1 MEGKRAFLVNE
12 QSMKFFCFC
21 AILKNALRNRLV
33 IYGGITLKP
42 TNEVF
47 DITII
52 GGGPTGMF
60 AAFYGGMRNA
70 KVKIIES
77 LPQLGGQL
85 SMLYPEKDIFDIA
98 AMPVVGAQELIDNLS
113 VQMSRFEQTICLE
126 EEVVDVHKNAEGI
139 FELKSKKATH
149 YSKAVIITAG
159 NGAFQPRRLEIEHAE
174 QYEGKTLHYYV
185 NNIERF
191 KDRTVAICGGG
202 DSAVDWAL
210 TLEPIAKKVYLIHR
224 RNKFRAL
231 EHSVSLLMESGVE
244 IKTPFVP
251 EAIDGKEHVLE
262 HVTLKEVRGNKT
274 ETLEIDDFLVNYGF
288 SSSIGPMKNWGF
300 DVTRNE
306 IVVNTKMETSIP
318 GIYAAGDI
326 CTYEGKIKLI
336 ATGFGEAPTAINN
349 AMSYISPDE
358 RVQPMHST
366 SLF

>member
-1 MEGKRAFLVNE
+1 MNTTK
-12 QSMKFFCFC
+12 
-21 AILKNALRNRLV
+21 
-33 IYGGITLKP
+33 
-42 TNEVF
+42 EVF

-52 GGGPTGMF
+52 GGGPVGMF

-85 SMLYPEKDIFDIA
+85 SMLYPEKNIYDIA
-98 AMPVVGAQELIDNLS
+98 ALPVVTGQKLIDNLS
-113 VQMSRFEQTICLE
+113 EQISRFDPKICLE
-126 EEVVDVHKNAEGI
+126 EEVIDVIKNDDGL
-139 FELKSKKATH
+139 FELTTAKDVH
-149 YSKAVIITAG
+149 YSKAIIITAG
-159 NGAFQPRRLEIEHAE
+159 NGAFQPRRLELDQADE
-174 QYEGKTLHYYV
+174 YEGNTLHYYV
-185 NNIERF
+185 NNIEQF

-210 TLEPIAKKVYLIHR
+210 ALEPIAKKVYLIHR

-231 EHSVSLLMESGVE
+231 EHSVSLLEQSTVEMITPYIPVAIKGHHPQIESVQ
-244 IKTPFVP
+244 
-251 EAIDGKEHVLE
+251 
-262 HVTLKEVRGNKT
+262 LKEVRGESEK
-274 ETLEIDDFLVNYGF
+274 ELEIDDFLINYGF
-288 SSSIGPMKNWGF
+288 TSSIGPMKKWGF
-300 DVTRNE
+300 DVKRNE
-306 IVVNTKMETSIP
+306 IPVNTKMETTVP

-349 AMSYISPDE
+349 AMSYINPDE

>member
-1 MEGKRAFLVNE
+1 MFLFISTTNE
-12 QSMKFFCFC
+12 SNRFLCYTETHFTD
-21 AILKNALRNRLV
+21 LRLN
-33 IYGGITLKP
+33 GGITLNT
-42 TNEVF
+42 TNEIY
-47 DITII
+47 DITIV

-60 AAFYGGMRNA
+60 ATFYGGMRNA

-85 SMLYPEKDIFDIA
+85 SMLYPEKDIYDIA
-98 AMPVVGAQELIDNLS
+98 AMPVISAQELVDNLS
-113 VQMSRFEQTICLE
+113 IQMSRFDQTICLE
-126 EEVVDVHKNAEGI
+126 EEVIDIRKNDDGI
-139 FELKSKKATH
+139 FELHTNKTIH

-159 NGAFQPRRLEIEHAE
+159 NGAFQPRRLEIERAE
-174 QYEGKTLHYYV
+174 QYEGKSLHYYV
-185 NNIERF
+185 NNIEQF

-210 TLEPIAKKVYLIHR
+210 ALEPIAKKVYLIHR

-231 EHSVSLLMESGVE
+231 EHSVSLLEKSSVE

-251 EAIDGKEHVLE
+251 ESLKGKESSLSHVS
-262 HVTLKEVRGNKT
+262 LKQVRGDQT

-288 SSSIGPMKNWGF
+288 TSSIGPMIHWGF
-300 DVTRNE
+300 EVTHNE
-306 IVVNTKMETSIP
+306 IVVNSKMETTIP

-326 CTYEGKIKLI
+326 CTYDGKINLI

-349 AMSYISPDE
+349 AMSYINPDE

>member
-1 MEGKRAFLVNE
+1 
-12 QSMKFFCFC
+12 MKTTEE
-21 AILKNALRNRLV
+21 L
-33 IYGGITLKP
+33 
-42 TNEVF
+42 F

-98 AMPVVGAQELIDNLS
+98 AMPVIGAQELIDNLA
-113 VQMSRFEQTICLE
+113 VQLSRFDQTTCLE
-126 EEVVDVHKNAEGI
+126 EEVVDIKKNHDGI
-139 FELKSKKATH
+139 FELHTKKAIH

-159 NGAFQPRRLEIEHAE
+159 NGAFQPRRLEIEQAE
-174 QYEGKTLHYYV
+174 KYEGKTLHYYV
-185 NNIERF
+185 NNVEQF
-191 KDRTVAICGGG
+191 KNRTVAICGGG

-210 TLEPIAKKVYLIHR
+210 ALEPIAKKVYLIHR

-231 EHSVSLLMESGVE
+231 EHSVSLLEKSSVE

-251 EAIDGKEHVLE
+251 ESLSGTDRSLS
-262 HVTLKEVRGNKT
+262 HVTLKEVRGDQEK
-274 ETLEIDDFLVNYGF
+274 TLEIDDFLVNYGF
-288 SSSIGPMKNWGF
+288 TSSIGPMKNWGF
-300 DVTRNE
+300 EVKHNE
-306 IVVNTKMETSIP
+306 IVVNTKMETTVP

-326 CTYEGKIKLI
+326 CTYDGKIKLI

-349 AMSYISPDE
+349 AMSYINPDE

>member
-1 MEGKRAFLVNE
+1 
-12 QSMKFFCFC
+12 MKTTEE
-21 AILKNALRNRLV
+21 L
-33 IYGGITLKP
+33 
-42 TNEVF
+42 F

-52 GGGPTGMF
+52 GGGPIGMF

-85 SMLYPEKDIFDIA
+85 SMLYPEKDIYDIA
-98 AMPVVGAQELIDNLS
+98 AMPVIGAQELIDNLT

-126 EEVVDVHKNAEGI
+126 EEVLAVKKNHDGI
-139 FELKSKKATH
+139 FELHTNKAIH

-159 NGAFQPRRLEIEHAE
+159 NGAFQPRRLEIEQAE
-174 QYEGKTLHYYV
+174 KYEGKTLHYYV
-185 NNIERF
+185 NNIEQF
-191 KDRTVAICGGG
+191 KNRTVAICGGG

-210 TLEPIAKKVYLIHR
+210 ALEPIAKKVYLIHR
-224 RNKFRAL
+224 RTKFRAL
-231 EHSVSLLMESGVE
+231 EHSVSLLEKSSVE

-251 EAIDGKEHVLE
+251 ESLSGTDHSLS
-262 HVTLKEVRGNKT
+262 HVTLKEVRGDQEK
-274 ETLEIDDFLVNYGF
+274 TLEIDDFLVNYGF
-288 SSSIGPMKNWGF
+288 TSSIGPMKNWGF
-300 DVTRNE
+300 EVTHNE
-306 IVVNTKMETSIP
+306 IVVNTKMETTVP

-326 CTYEGKIKLI
+326 CTYDGKIKLI

-349 AMSYISPDE
+349 AMSYINPDE